1 MTCLAL
7 IAIGLL
13 MGLMYLV
20 EKEFFT
26 LFTYE
31 NINLFLLLCLALVVA
46 GVIINWISTFF
57 AVNRY
62 LGMHEDK
69 LYY

>member
-1 MTCLAL
+1 
-7 IAIGLL
+7 

-31 NINLFLLLCLALVVA
+31 NINLFLLLCLALVSA
-46 GVIINWISTFF
+46 GLIINAVSTFF
-57 AVNRY
+57 ALNRY
-62 LGMHEDK
+62 LGIHEDE

>member
-1 MTCLAL
+1 
-7 IAIGLL
+7 
-13 MGLMYLV
+13 MYLV

-31 NINLFLLLCLALVVA
+31 NINLFLFLCLALIAA
-46 GVIINWISTFF
+46 GVIINAVSTYF
-57 AVNRY
+57 ALNRY

>member
-1 MTCLAL
+1 
-7 IAIGLL
+7 

-31 NINLFLLLCLALVVA
+31 NINLFLLLCLALAVA
-46 GVIINWISTFF
+46 GVVINAVSTYF

-62 LGMHEDK
+62 LGIHEDK